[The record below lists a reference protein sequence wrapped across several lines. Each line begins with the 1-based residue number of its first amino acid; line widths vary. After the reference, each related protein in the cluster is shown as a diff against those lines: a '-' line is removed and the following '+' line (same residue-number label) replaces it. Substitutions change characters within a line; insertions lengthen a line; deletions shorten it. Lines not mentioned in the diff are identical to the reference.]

1 VTGPLTFADESAS
14 LGQLADRLTLVSG
27 SAFCIS
33 DVAGAIS
40 PSRPHGLFLEDTRV
54 LSRLELR
61 VDAHPPEPLTSFSSG
76 MRSATIVARTRRPA
90 DGWTLLVLRR
100 RALDPSFRETIALRN
115 VSRVPARCEVTLTL
129 GADHATVFD
138 VKEQRPTTRPSLV
151 STPLADGLAFGDD
164 DRRTLVTFDRDPSFD
179 AGTVTFAAEI
189 APKAEW
195 TLTVRVAFETPS
207 TRRRVGALALEPPDD
222 LPAVADLTAIAP
234 RVSSDDHRLV
244 EAYERS
250 IADLAVLRIVDA
262 RYGARPVLA
271 AGAPWFMTL
280 FGRDSILASRMALAV
295 DPALAVSTLH
305 VLAGLQG
312 TDVNDATEEQPGRI
326 LHEVRYGRSPLL
338 GPGQSDIY
346 YGTIDA
352 TPLFVGLAGEVAR
365 WGVEPEVLRPL
376 LPHLDRAL
384 AWIRDW
390 GDEDGDG
397 YVEYRRRSEHGLANQ
412 GWKDSHDAIA
422 FADGRPAHP
431 PIALCEVQGYVYAA
445 YLARAELAELFGE
458 DPTSWRA
465 AAIALKERFNRDF
478 WLEDQGWYALALD
491 GNKQPVDALA
501 SNVGHALWSGI
512 VDAERAPLVAERF
525 LSREVFTGWGVR
537 TLATSMSRYDP
548 LSYHNGSV
556 WPHDTALAA
565 AGLARYGL
573 VAAARRVIDGLLDLA
588 ERYDP
593 HLPELLSGLS
603 RDDVAAPVDYPAS
616 SAPQAWAAAAPLL
629 ALRTLLRLD
638 PRVPAGRL
646 HVSPIMPPRMR
657 RVEIR
662 GLALGDRRVDL
673 RVEGDHVEASGL
685 DGLEL
690 VVEPFGAG

>member
-195 TLTVRVAFETPS
+195 TLAVRVAFETPN

>member
-195 TLTVRVAFETPS
+195 TLAVRVAFETPNM
-207 TRRRVGALALEPPDD
+207 RRRVGALALEPPDD

-673 RVEGDHVEASGL
+673 RVEGDDVEASGL

>member
-195 TLTVRVAFETPS
+195 TLAVRVAFETPNM
-207 TRRRVGALALEPPDD
+207 RRRVGALALEPPDD

>member
-195 TLTVRVAFETPS
+195 TLAVRVAFETPNM
-207 TRRRVGALALEPPDD
+207 RRRVGALALEPPDD

-478 WLEDQGWYALALD
+478 WLEDRGWYALALD

>member
-115 VSRVPARCEVTLTL
+115 VSRVPARCEVTITL

-195 TLTVRVAFETPS
+195 TLAVRVAFETPS

>member
-40 PSRPHGLFLEDTRV
+40 PSRPHGLFLDDTRV

-195 TLTVRVAFETPS
+195 TLAVRVAFETPNM
-207 TRRRVGALALEPPDD
+207 RRRVGALALEPPDD

>member
-138 VKEQRPTTRPSLV
+138 VKEQRPTTRPPLV

-195 TLTVRVAFETPS
+195 TLAVRVAFETPN
-207 TRRRVGALALEPPDD
+207 TRRRVGALALEPSED